1 MENVANSNRKKLK
14 VIEWLFFQKKTIVL
28 LLAIILL
35 YGCKVEVYQGLNEMQ
50 ANAMLATL
58 LKHGIVAE
66 KQNTGKAGYTIR
78 VDKSRLAESLEL
90 LRESGFPKEQYK
102 SLGSIFSGEG
112 MIASA
117 SEDQARLSYALSQE
131 LAGTFSRI
139 SGILSAR
146 VHVALAS
153 GDQEVEQR
161 TPASAAIFLLHTPSS
176 PVVNLVPK
184 IRELTSMS
192 VPELSPDKVSVVLVP
207 VRESITIPTV
217 ASLSSIGD
225 MFFSNGHATYVLII
239 LAGIIVLMMVALL
252 YLNIIFWKHVWIA
265 YRESK
270 RNIEN

>member
-1 MENVANSNRKKLK
+1 MENVADSNIKKLK
-14 VIEWLFFQKKTIVL
+14 ATEWFFFQKKTIVL

-66 KQNTGKAGYTIR
+66 KQNTGKTGYTIR

-153 GDQEVEQR
+153 GDQELEQR

-217 ASLSSIGD
+217 ASLSSIGG
-225 MFFSNGHATYVLII
+225 MFFSNGHATYVLFI
-239 LAGIIVLMMVALL
+239 LAGIVVLMMVALL
-252 YLNIIFWKHVWIA
+252 YLNIIFWKHVWTA
-265 YRESK
+265 YSESK
-270 RNIEN
+270 SNTEN

>member
-1 MENVANSNRKKLK
+1 MEKVSASNTKK
-14 VIEWLFFQKKTIVL
+14 VNTTDWLFFQKKTIL
-28 LLAIILL
+28 LLISIILL
-35 YGCKVEVYQGLNEMQ
+35 CGCKVEVYQGVNEMQ

-66 KQNTGKAGYTIR
+66 KQNTGKTGYTIR

-139 SGILSAR
+139 SGVLSAR

-153 GDQEVEQR
+153 GDQELEQR
-161 TPASAAIFLLHTPSS
+161 TPASAAIFLLHTPVS

-192 VPELSPDKVSVVLVP
+192 VPELSADKVSVVLVP
-207 VRESITIPTV
+207 VRESMTIPTV
-217 ASLSSIGD
+217 ASLSSLGGI
-225 MFFSNGHATYVLII
+225 FFSNGHATYILLI
-239 LAGIIVLMMVALL
+239 LAGIIIVALVILL
-252 YLNIIFWKHVWIA
+252 YLNVLFWKQVWTA
-265 YRESK
+265 YNSSK
-270 RNIEN
+270 SNTEN